1 MKKTIIRLFVLTLA
15 LSGGFSTAIAQQAYV
30 GERLYLGLY
39 SEPGATTEP
48 IRTMSSGTRVEIIE
62 RQGDFVKLRLADGV
76 EGWARGE
83 FVTQEVPARAL
94 LQEVTAERNRLRLQL
109 ETLSKSTV
117 TEEQLKAIQQQ
128 LARAEQK
135 STQLEEQL
143 KKAQSAAS
151 TESQQQTGQ
160 QEVIDA
166 LKEQLAAAEQT
177 IAELQVRPVESR
189 SDSGDTRKVSTT
201 AKILWLMLSM
211 LASLGLGTII
221 GIRWLSARIR
231 KRFNGLKVW

>member
-1 MKKTIIRLFVLTLA
+1 MKKMSGKLFILALVLT
-15 LSGGFSTAIAQQAYV
+15 SGFTTAMAQQAYV

-48 IRTMSSGTRVEIIE
+48 IKTMSSGTRVEIIG

-94 LQEVTAERNRLRLQL
+94 LQEMTAERDRLRRQL

-117 TEEQLKAIQQQ
+117 TEEQLKTLQQQ

-135 STQLEEQL
+135 SAQLEEQL
-143 KKAQSAAS
+143 KKAQTAAG
-151 TESQQQTGQ
+151 TESQQQTDQ
-160 QEVIDA
+160 QQVIDT
-166 LKEQLAAAEQT
+166 LKEQLVAAEQT
-177 IAELQVRPVESR
+177 IAELQVKPVESH
-189 SDSGDTRKVSTT
+189 SDGDDTRKVSMT

-211 LASLGLGTII
+211 LASLGLGAIF